1 MIALFVFLGNIGDRY
16 AGNRHNA
23 AWQFAD
29 YVPEIASLTW
39 KKKFHG
45 VYAAREGEVCGDP
58 GGQNHFFQNRFFLMP
73 HTFMNNSGES
83 VAEIARFY
91 KIEPSQ
97 ILVAHDELEL
107 PLGAVSLKRAGGLGG
122 HNGLRSIESA
132 LGSRDFWRLRFGIG
146 RPQHNDI
153 AGYVLSDFLPGERET
168 LRQIFAS
175 GKELFE
181 LLLRQEPELLLSE
194 WGKKKISPIISL
206 A

>member
-1 MIALFVFLGNIGDRY
+1 MISLFIFLGNIGAQY

-23 AWQFAD
+23 AWQFAES
-29 YVPEIASLTW
+29 VPGISSLAW

-45 VYAAREGEVCGDP
+45 VYAALDE
-58 GGQNHFFQNRFFLMP
+58 RFFLMP

-83 VAEIARFY
+83 AGEIARFY
-91 KIEPSQ
+91 KIAPSQ

-107 PLGAVSLKRAGGLGG
+107 PLGTVSLKRAGGLGG

-146 RPQHNDI
+146 RPAHDDI
-153 AGYVLSDFLPGERET
+153 AGYVLSDFSPDEREV
-168 LRQIFAS
+168 LQEVFAPAR
-175 GKELFE
+175 ELFE
-181 LLLRQEPELLLSE
+181 LLLRQEPEPLLGE
-194 WGKKKISPIISL
+194 WGKKKIHPVISS